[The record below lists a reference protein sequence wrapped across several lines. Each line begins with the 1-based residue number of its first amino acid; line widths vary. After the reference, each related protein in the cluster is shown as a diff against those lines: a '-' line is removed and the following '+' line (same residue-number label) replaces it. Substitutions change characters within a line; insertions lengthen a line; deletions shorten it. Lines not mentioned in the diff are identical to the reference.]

1 MHPCTTACTERM
13 HKREREREIENERE
27 ISEALCRLVGLN
39 LGLDSDLE
47 VYLS

>member
-1 MHPCTTACTERM
+1 MHAPMCDYMYGTYV
-13 HKREREREIENERE
+13 RERGRG